1 MPDATHIQVR
11 SEPFVLIPC
20 SLIDEVPD
28 SSYVLVYAA
37 MYRRGHGSDQGC
49 WCSHHTLSK
58 ASGVYLKGV
67 RRALTWLEDNGW
79 IEATPRPGSTTIY
92 QIHSQRHP
100 DRNRPRSKTTPVEND
115 LPPRSKTTGVPRSKT
130 TYEQDPYN
138 QIPLTREE
146 EPLTP
151 LARGTRA
158 DGTNPRVLGTNP
170 RAQGTNPKKADPL
183 SRKALPRDAVPADL
197 IEVASLLQEFW
208 EVKKG
213 TRSQRVFDRVCKKL
227 RQWSPMERQQAL
239 ESSITAGWP
248 DVYPPRSSKQAQ
260 GGLSS
265 TERQEAARQRVVAFF
280 EQHDPLARGDQP
292 WPSASTSSAAS
303 FWDCSSSGPSPSSST
318 MQVLGL
324 PG

>member
-1 MPDATHIQVR
+1 MPDATYIQVR

-28 SSYVLVYAA
+28 SSIVLVYAA
-37 MYRRGHGSDQGC
+37 LYRRGHGSKDGC

-58 ASGVYLKGV
+58 DSGVYLKGV
-67 RRALTWLEDNGW
+67 RRALTWLEEEGW

-92 QIHSQRHP
+92 QVHSQRYP
-100 DRNRPRSKTTPVEND
+100 GRKEPRSKTTPVEND

-130 TYEQDPYN
+130 TYEQDPYKQDPFN
-138 QIPLTREE
+138 QIPPIKVPAE
-146 EPLTP
+146 
-151 LARGTRA
+151 
-158 DGTNPRVLGTNP
+158 
-170 RAQGTNPKKADPL
+170 KKAASDPL

-227 RQWSPMERQQAL
+227 RQWSPKERQQSL

-265 TERQEAARQRVVAFF
+265 TERQEAARQRVVALF
-280 EQHDPLARGDQP
+280 EQIDPLAHGDQP

-303 FWDCSSSGPSPSSST
+303 FWDCSSSDPSLSSST
-318 MQVLGL
+318 MPALGL